1 MHSRRVTIWFWVGD
15 IIHTFLKTRL
25 VKQLMVLDITRFFL
39 PKLNDIE
46 KLWPICGFNKT
57 VPHAVQWND
66 SITARDISWS
76 CILSFR
82 CGLTPLDFFLW
93 GYSKSKIY
101 INNHTCITRGNWTL
115 HQRNSVTI
123 VQKSDEKFGKICQL
137 KTKYLKTLFYI
148 QFKSCVNF
156 GTPFTIKIRTI

>member
-1 MHSRRVTIWFWVGD
+1 MHSCVTVWCGFWAGG

-25 VKQLMVLDITRFFL
+25 VKQLMVLDITRSFCWNWMIL
-39 PKLNDIE
+39 M
-46 KLWPICGFNKT
+46 WPICGFNKT

-76 CILSFR
+76 CTLSFK

-156 GTPFTIKIRTI
+156 GTPFIIKIRTI